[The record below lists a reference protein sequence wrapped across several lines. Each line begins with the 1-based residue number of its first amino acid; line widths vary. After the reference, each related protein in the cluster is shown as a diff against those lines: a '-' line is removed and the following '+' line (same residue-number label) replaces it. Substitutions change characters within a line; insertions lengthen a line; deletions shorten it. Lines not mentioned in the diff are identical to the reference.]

1 LLTRLVKTAHISK
14 SGETAVRVPVEITED
29 FNIDAGWILI
39 VQDRAE
45 EPTMDCQPVIIAV
58 IDETKLP
65 EIIHEVTYP

>member
-1 LLTRLVKTAHISK
+1 
-14 SGETAVRVPVEITED
+14 VRVPVEITED